1 MSDSDQKKTEP
12 KEEKEISTQTKEN
25 AKEKENNIIQEEKKD
40 NLNKN
45 KEETKEKEEEK
56 ENEEKEEEKENE
68 EEKEEEKEKSESSK
82 DSDSESDESKESK
95 KGKGKKEK
103 DSEENE
109 EDDDEDDDV
118 DDDDNDEGNSDETD
132 SYRKQKDPYHEYLNS
147 KIQFTSFFSCISRN
161 DYVYGIKQNKFY
173 KIVDTKNLSRDKKA
187 QIYQFEL
194 KELKPENKDKKVNIK
209 LMKNMQYMTS
219 LYGEAKETEKDLQQ
233 KETKEI
239 NDKNENN
246 NKDNKNNSEDL
257 NSNKE
262 KKEEKEIKEE
272 NKEDKSEEKKEKNEI
287 EKKEKNEIENK
298 EKEKGKDK
306 EKNLEN
312 PYKKKNKKKQ
322 KNNNLTV
329 VIKDLLEYTFFQ
341 KIRVIY
347 LNSLNNAVVLYLKID
362 INTTIIEIINKFAS
376 LYHYKSNSR
385 SDKLPLSIFI
395 NGKMHSISNNTK
407 CKFFIPTKF
416 DYKNDYVLILEKQI
430 TKLNEYELSTSYN
443 NLNLKGIVVP
453 HVVYNSLYNFEIDSF
468 LISKNMDFL
477 DCQIYELKKD
487 INIRQFTDNE
497 NTMKQKMKEFLDL
510 NWKEKTTLLTSFQ
523 SVKAKKSKDSYKA
536 NLFVLNRNFIL
547 LQGKMYIFVIRASN
561 KRIYTFYGDDI
572 SSDGILIISR
582 NDKSII
588 NGFRGKPISDFRA
601 NS

>member
-1 MSDSDQKKTEP
+1 MCDSNQEKAEP
-12 KEEKEISTQTKEN
+12 KEEKEMTKET
-25 AKEKENNIIQEEKKD
+25 KEEEKENNIIQEEEKENSNENKD
-40 NLNKN
+40 DQ
-45 KEETKEKEEEK
+45 KEKEEEK
-56 ENEEKEEEKENE
+56 EDEKEN
-68 EEKEEEKEKSESSK
+68 EEEKEKSESSK
-82 DSDSESDESKESK
+82 ESDSESKESK
-95 KGKGKKEK
+95 ESKDKKEK

-161 DYVYGIKQNKFY
+161 EYVYGIKQNKFY

-209 LMKNMQYMTS
+209 LMKNMQYMAS

-272 NKEDKSEEKKEKNEI
+272 NKEDKSEEKKEKNEV
-287 EKKEKNEIENK
+287 ENK
-298 EKEKGKDK
+298 EKEKDKGKDK

-416 DYKNDYVLILEKQI
+416 DYKNDYILILEKQI

-497 NTMKQKMKEFLDL
+497 NTMKQK
-510 NWKEKTTLLTSFQ
+510 
-523 SVKAKKSKDSYKA
+523 
-536 NLFVLNRNFIL
+536 
-547 LQGKMYIFVIRASN
+547 
-561 KRIYTFYGDDI
+561 
-572 SSDGILIISR
+572 
-582 NDKSII
+582 
-588 NGFRGKPISDFRA
+588 
-601 NS
+601 